1 MLPSSRH
8 WSVLPLNHY
17 FGCNLSYAKGSPN
30 LCWLNDMSFRSGFC
44 VIQGLN
50 GRTPGLGGGIH
61 GLGRHLDLLLAH
73 TYTSYFWLVSR
84 NYLTSGCF
92 SWCKLSLF
100 VHSRNSSPCS
110 NPGLAS
116 LSYTVKIQHPRHST
130 FCSYKFYTVMS
141 MQDFTINISEDN
153 NLYFLQYFAKKF
165 LKIALCQHSLY
176 RAHRDYRD
184 RQWAPAAYLDHWQMF
199 RT

>member
-1 MLPSSRH
+1 MLASSRH

-17 FGCNLSYAKGSPN
+17 FGCNLSYAKWSPN
-30 LCWLNDMSFRSGFC
+30 LCWPNDTSFRPGFC
-44 VIQGLN
+44 VIQGLD
-50 GRTPGLGGGIH
+50 GRTPGLGGGIR
-61 GLGRHLDLLLAH
+61 GLGQHLDLLLAH

-100 VHSRNSSPCS
+100 VHSYNSSPCS
-110 NPGLAS
+110 YPGLAS
-116 LSYTVKIQHPRHST
+116 LSWTVKIKHPQHST

-141 MQDFTINISEDN
+141 MQGFTINNSEDN
-153 NLYFLQYFAKKF
+153 NFFFMFCQEISE
-165 LKIALCQHSLY
+165 IALCQHSLY
-176 RAHRDYRD
+176 RAHRDCRD
-184 RQWAPAAYLDHWQMF
+184 RQWAPAVCLDHWQMS